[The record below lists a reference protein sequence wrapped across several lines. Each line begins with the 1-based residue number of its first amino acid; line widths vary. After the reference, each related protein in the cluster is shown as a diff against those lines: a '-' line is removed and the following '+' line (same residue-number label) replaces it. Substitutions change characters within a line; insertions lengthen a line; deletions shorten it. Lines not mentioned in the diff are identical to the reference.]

1 MGAAERAAAGHPP
14 HHLLKSTFPPQA
26 IGMTSSLFVLHSLP
40 HANEAIVHP
49 YVPDLPAPIGRDQ
62 PNGTMIVTD
71 EARPSL
77 LYKFSPW
84 DRSALAF
91 AEIEAYARLRGLA
104 DNSGI
109 VQLEGVSGTDSHLV
123 RIVER
128 SHRGALDKFLLD
140 ATQGD
145 VRSIDGDLVYSLI
158 AQIAETM
165 AHLHAHHQVHRDLKA
180 ENILVFDA
188 DANARDWRTVRA
200 KVSDFDRAVELSKD
214 EFLAEPVGSLFHMA
228 PELLARRPYDRKVDV
243 YAFGILM
250 FEVAHGGARP
260 YSNIATGMPG
270 SHTREEFSS
279 KVIDEAYRPAWL
291 HGDERLQQ
299 IASRCWATDPDERP
313 EFQEIFEA
321 LRAGSPWH
329 KSPRSDERRQK
340 TRLGAIEAVGI
351 GTTIGKQRRT
361 MEDAVCTLK
370 TPDALIAGVFD
381 GLRGA
386 RTSTFA
392 ARRLAMTLADTLA
405 KAPSEADA
413 ALRNSFD
420 LTEATLRRMTP
431 LLECGSTATVV
442 LLRDVDLHVAW
453 LGDSPAYLFRKAGGD
468 GEVSVIPLVNAHL
481 PDRED
486 EAIRVTSNGGALR
499 REQRML
505 DSGEAV
511 PWGPLRVFVPDGS
524 EGGGVAL
531 SRALGLFAF
540 KPAVGDEPDVMRLE
554 RHDDDLFLVVA
565 SDGVFGVLTPED
577 AYRIIAGAQSAQDA
591 ADAIID
597 AVLANGAPDN
607 ASVVVVDLRASNGS
621 ACLGGKRSSQPIV

>member
-1 MGAAERAAAGHPP
+1 
-14 HHLLKSTFPPQA
+14 
-26 IGMTSSLFVLHSLP
+26 MTSSLFVLHSLP

-49 YVPDLPAPIGRDQ
+49 YGPDLPAPIGRDQ

-91 AEIEAYARLRGLA
+91 AEIEAYARLRGLE

-145 VRSIDGDLVYSLI
+145 FRSIDGDLAYSLL

-228 PELLARRPYDRKVDV
+228 PELLARRPYGRKVDV

-270 SHTREEFSS
+270 SLTREEFSS
-279 KVIDEAYRPAWL
+279 KVIAEAYRPAWL
-291 HGDERLQQ
+291 HEDERLHQV
-299 IASRCWATDPDERP
+299 ASRCWVADPDARP
-313 EFQEIFEA
+313 EFQEIFEL

-340 TRLGAIEAVGI
+340 TRPDAIAAVGI

-370 TPDALIAGVFD
+370 TLDALIAGVFD
-381 GLRGA
+381 GLRGS

-405 KAPSEADA
+405 KAPSEVPA
-413 ALRNSFD
+413 ALRNAFD
-420 LTEATLRRMTP
+420 LTDATLRRMAP
-431 LLECGSTATVV
+431 PIECGSTATVV
-442 LLRDVDLHVAW
+442 LLRDADLHVAW
-453 LGDSPAYLFRKAGGD
+453 LGDSPAYLFRKAD
-468 GEVSVIPLVNAHL
+468 GEVSVLPLVHAHL

-486 EAIRVTSNGGALR
+486 EAVRVTANGGTIR

-511 PWGPLRVFVPDGS
+511 PWGPLRVFAPDGG

-540 KPAVGDEPDVMRLE
+540 KPAVGDEPEIMRVE

-565 SDGVFGVLTPED
+565 SDGVFGALAPEE
-577 AYRIIAGAQSAQDA
+577 AYRIVAGARSAQDA

-607 ASVVVVDLRASNGS
+607 ASVVVVDLRSSNEAG
-621 ACLGGKRSSQPIV
+621 CLGGKRSSQPIV